1 MRVLRKG
8 PPFAVINRLQVK
20 FDMLKNRLSGV
31 KCHRISVCLIHL
43 ARYTIQP
50 WDSKASINGF
60 KKKLQEPEF
69 NLTPQEAELFQ
80 QIKRTIENMSRSMSE
95 DVTKSL
101 KSNEVLSNFVLS
113 SNLVDSLIQ
122 NFGDDWKSALGFFNW
137 ANSHP
142 SYKHT
147 TYAYNR
153 MIDLIGKMKK
163 FDAMW
168 NLLYE
173 SNSAHSLSLDTV
185 AKAMRRLAGARHWK
199 ETILLF
205 DKLETLGFERNVET
219 TNVLLDALCKEGK
232 VNYARE
238 AFLVLKSH
246 IGPNEHTFNILLH
259 GWCKVRNIGEAVR
272 QIEDM
277 KQYGLKPSVITYS
290 TIINAYCHQGNFSEV
305 YDILDFMV
313 SQGCPPNVISYTAI
327 MNSLGKSGKIDEA
340 LNIIQRMKETR
351 CAPDTLFYNSLLH
364 LLGKAGRWNEAWS
377 IFEVEM
383 ELNGVPHSLSTYN
396 TMVAISC
403 RHGIVESALGIL
415 RKMEI
420 SNCKPD
426 LWSYRPILRLCL
438 RKRDLN
444 NQVWLLLDE
453 IINKHGMSLDLDTYT
468 LLIHGFCKCGDF
480 NSGFSIFEKMVSH
493 GIHPSSITCEL
504 LLNEAEREGRV
515 DVVQLIQN
523 FRDQKEE
530 FFLPIQEEVSVSTN

>member
-1 MRVLRKG
+1 MWKNK
-8 PPFAVINRLQVK
+8 ISHVK
-20 FDMLKNRLSGV
+20 RHG
-31 KCHRISVCLIHL
+31 ISVCSIHL

-50 WDSKASINGF
+50 WDSKVSMNGF

-69 NLTPQEAELFQ
+69 NLNPQEAELFQ
-80 QIKRTIENMSRSMSE
+80 LIKRAIQKLSHLTSEGVTI
-95 DVTKSL
+95 SL
-101 KSNEVLSNFVLS
+101 KSNEVLSKFQLS

-122 NFGDDWKSALGFFNW
+122 KFGDDWKSALGFFNW

-153 MIDLIGKMKK
+153 MIDLVGKMKK

-173 SNSAHSLSLDTV
+173 SYSTRSLSLDTV
-185 AKAMRRLAGARHWK
+185 AKAMRRLAGARQWK
-199 ETILLF
+199 ETISLF
-205 DKLETLGFERNVET
+205 DKLETLGLERSVET
-219 TNVLLDALCKEGK
+219 VNVLLDALCKEGK

-246 IGPNEHTFNILLH
+246 IRPNEHTFNILLH
-259 GWCKVRNIGEAVR
+259 GWCKVRNIEEAIR
-272 QIEDM
+272 QIEEM
-277 KQYGLKPSVITYS
+277 KQHGLKPSVITYS
-290 TIINAYCHQGNFSEV
+290 TIVNACCHQGNFSEV
-305 YDILDFMV
+305 YKILDFMV
-313 SQGCPPNVISYTAI
+313 SQGCPPNVITYTTI
-327 MNSLGKSGKIDEA
+327 MNSLAKSGKIDEA
-340 LNIIQRMKETR
+340 LNIIQRMKDTR

-364 LLGKAGRWNEAWS
+364 MLGKAGRWNEAWS

-396 TMVAISC
+396 TMVTISC
-403 RHGIVESALGIL
+403 RHGIVESALSIL

-453 IINKHGMSLDLDTYT
+453 IINKHGISLDLDTYT

-480 NSGFSIFEKMVSH
+480 NSGLSIFEKMVSH
-493 GIHPSSITCEL
+493 DIHPSSITCEL

-515 DVVQLIQN
+515 DVVQLIKD
-523 FRDQKEE
+523 FMDQKEE
-530 FFLPIQEEVSVSTN
+530 IILPNQVEVSVSAN